1 MARDTPIPA
10 FVALLIA
17 LLGAAA
23 VVWAA
28 RQAADVLLDRLRPP
42 PPVAVQ
48 IQAPSSVQVD
58 EARAQRERQAR
69 MQAEQEAIAAEKA
82 RREAQRTAVLQA
94 REAAISAEREE
105 EARKQAAWERFYRRP
120 KKCESPPDNAT
131 LVECSNHYLREQQRF
146 EKQYVA
152 NQP

>member
-1 MARDTPIPA
+1 MARDTPVPA
-10 FVALLIA
+10 FLALLLA

-28 RQAADVLLDRLRPP
+28 RQAADVLLERLRPAP
-42 PPVAVQ
+42 RPAVVQPVVPAA
-48 IQAPSSVQVD
+48 QAEEDQ
-58 EARAQRERQAR
+58 AQRERRARLQA
-69 MQAEQEAIAAEKA
+69 QEEAIAAEKI
-82 RREAQRTAVLQA
+82 RRDAQRAAVLQA
-94 REAAISAEREE
+94 REAAIAAEREE

-146 EKQYVA
+146 EKQYIA
-152 NQP
+152 NKP